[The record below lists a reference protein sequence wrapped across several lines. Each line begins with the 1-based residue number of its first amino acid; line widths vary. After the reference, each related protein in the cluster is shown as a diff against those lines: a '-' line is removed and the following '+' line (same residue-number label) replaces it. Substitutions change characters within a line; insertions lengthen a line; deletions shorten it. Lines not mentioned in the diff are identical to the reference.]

1 MPGLCNLIYV
11 GKFARFILL
20 NIISCDEFMRVIL
33 LFVSFCSHR
42 VQLIVA
48 TETITDVPVSLQV
61 LC

>member
-11 GKFARFILL
+11 EKFARVILL
-20 NIISCDEFMRVIL
+20 NMISGDEFMRVIL
-33 LFVSFCSHR
+33 LFVSFCLHR